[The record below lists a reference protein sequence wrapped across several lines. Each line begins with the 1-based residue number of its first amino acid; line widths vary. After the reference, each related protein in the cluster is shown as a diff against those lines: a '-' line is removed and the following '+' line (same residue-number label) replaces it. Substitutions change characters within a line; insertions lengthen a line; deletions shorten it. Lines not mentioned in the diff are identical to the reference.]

1 MAVLLSDLGLVLSDF
16 DTDLDYAYTGLAV
29 SNPSSSDT
37 DLFVNDHFPESI
49 GSGVEYDT
57 LQMGTL
63 VPEPA
68 TLIVLLIGLVMS
80 GFSKRSL
87 FARRPRS
94 A

>member
-63 VPEPA
+63 IPEPA
-68 TLIVLLIGLVMS
+68 TLLLLIVSGLVAM
-80 GFSKRSL
+80 GTRVLRKH
-87 FARRPRS
+87 RS
-94 A
+94 AQS